1 MSTRSIIKLSSN
13 LYMLNSYILSL
24 VICINFDYPT
34 SSIQYNLDKAWAK
47 NISKS
52 TLEKDYFAKLI
63 YGK

>member
-1 MSTRSIIKLSSN
+1 
-13 LYMLNSYILSL
+13 MLNSYILSL
-24 VICINFDYPT
+24 VICVNFDYPT